1 MRRLT
6 ICLMG
11 RKRPPCALHSNLI
24 RVFEMTSRFLFL
36 ICAVF
41 FILCMGCGVKAPPVA
56 PRATVPP
63 SIEDLE
69 AEVVGETVR
78 LTWSVPREGD
88 VVFEGLEHFTV
99 YRRKF
104 HRSVEQCPG
113 CPMPFERV
121 LDIKPKAPEPAR
133 VEGNRIIWHD
143 QVAAGHRYA
152 YKVVVYHKSGGMSE
166 DSNIVQ
172 FVTTNFDGI
181 VKSPHETAK

>member
-1 MRRLT
+1 
-6 ICLMG
+6 
-11 RKRPPCALHSNLI
+11 
-24 RVFEMTSRFLFL
+24 
-36 ICAVF
+36 
-41 FILCMGCGVKAPPVA
+41 
-56 PRATVPP
+56 
-63 SIEDLE
+63 
-69 AEVVGETVR
+69 
-78 LTWSVPREGD
+78 
-88 VVFEGLEHFTV
+88 
-99 YRRKF
+99 
-104 HRSVEQCPG
+104 
-113 CPMPFERV
+113 MPFERV